1 MNTAPHYTPSGTGA
15 LDIRRLV
22 DPRAIAIIG
31 ASNDSKSISGQPMR
45 FLMQHGYRGE
55 LYPVNPKYTE
65 IDGVACHRSI
75 AALPV
80 APDLALILV
89 AARRVPDMLR
99 QCGEKGVRF
108 AIVYSSGF
116 AEAGEAGAAL
126 QRECADIAKAFG
138 IRVIGPNCQGFV
150 STGANVYAGFGAPF
164 GVDYR
169 HGGLSLISQSG
180 GFGCALLLM
189 ADELGIG
196 LRHFL
201 TTGNEADV
209 SLLDLVDACIDDPQ
223 TSLIATYIE
232 GLKDAH
238 RLVEVANRAL
248 DAGKPL
254 LAWKVG
260 NTADGAKAAASHT
273 ANLGGASA
281 LYRTAFRQTG
291 VVEVTD
297 VADLGDYAQAFEAGR
312 LPRGNRIAVVTLSGG
327 AGILITDACA
337 ERGMS
342 VPALSAATLERLK
355 PIVPAFASLNN
366 PIDLTAGILA
376 EPKIFADALQII
388 ADDPNIDAV
397 AIMAAA
403 ASGEVAQAMAS
414 AIVRVYGTIDKPMM
428 LAWNARHDMARE
440 AYETIRAHGVPLYA
454 TPVRCGRAFAALS
467 DYAQARRTRAAARD
481 AQPRELAR
489 YDADHAR
496 ALLAANQSK
505 PGDLTEHA
513 AQALL
518 RDYGIATPK
527 SALARSRDEA
537 CAIARAI
544 GFPLVIK
551 VQSPDIPHKT
561 EAGAVRV
568 GIPDEAALSEAF
580 DAIVG
585 NARRHVPHARI
596 DGVLVQE
603 EIRDAIEMIV
613 GIENDASFG
622 PALMCGLGGIYAE
635 VLKDVT
641 FRLAPL
647 THDAAHAMIR
657 ELRAFAML
665 DGARGKPPADIEALV
680 ETLVALSA
688 MALDQ
693 QAALRE
699 LDINPLF
706 VLPAGKGVRAGD
718 ALARLLPH
726 VTGAAGTAESAD
738 AAGLAAA
745 LHENE
750 HGAPAVV
757 DG

>member
-1 MNTAPHYTPSGTGA
+1 MNTTTNTATRGA
-15 LDIRRLV
+15 NTLDIERLV
-22 DPRAIAIIG
+22 DPRSIAIIG
-31 ASNDSKSISGQPMR
+31 ASNDPKSISGQPMR
-45 FLMQHGYRGE
+45 FLMQHGYQGA
-55 LYPVNPKYTE
+55 LYPVNPKYAE
-65 IDGVACHRSI
+65 IDGVTCHASI
-75 AALPV
+75 AALP
-80 APDLALILV
+80 ATPDLALILV

-99 QCGEKGVRF
+99 QCGEKGIGF

-126 QRECADIAKAFG
+126 QRECAEVAKAFG

-150 STGANVYAGFGAPF
+150 STGASVYAGFGAPF

-169 HGGLSLISQSG
+169 RGGLSLISQSG

-196 LRHFL
+196 LRHFI

-209 SLLDLVDACIDDPQ
+209 SLLDLVDACIADPQ
-223 TSLIATYIE
+223 TSLIAAYIE
-232 GLKDAH
+232 GLKDAR
-238 RLVEVANRAL
+238 RLVDVANRAL

-291 VVEVTD
+291 VIDVTD
-297 VADLGDYAQAFEAGR
+297 VADLGDYAKAFEAQR
-312 LPRGNRIAVVTLSGG
+312 LPNGNRIAVVTLSGG

-342 VPALSAATLERLK
+342 VPALSAATLEQLK

-388 ADDPNIDAV
+388 ADDPNIDAI

-403 ASGEVAQAMAS
+403 ASGEVARAMAE
-414 AIVRVYGTIDKPMM
+414 AIVRVYAATTKPMM
-428 LAWNARHDMARE
+428 LAWNARRDMAAD
-440 AYETIRAHGVPLYA
+440 AYAMIETHGVPLYA

-467 DYAQARRTRAAARD
+467 DYAQARRVRAAARC
-481 AQPRELAR
+481 AEPLAR
-489 YDADHAR
+489 AQYDVEQAR
-496 ALLAANQSK
+496 SLLDVSQ
-505 PGDLTEHA
+505 GDLTEHA
-513 AQALL
+513 SQALL
-518 RDYGIATPK
+518 RDYGIETPG
-527 SALARSRDEA
+527 SELAHNRDEA
-537 CAIARAI
+537 CAIARKI

-551 VQSPDIPHKT
+551 VQSTDIPHKT

-568 GIPDEAALSEAF
+568 GIRDEATLASAF
-580 DAIVG
+580 DEIVA
-585 NARRHVPHARI
+585 NAHRHVPHARI

-622 PALMCGLGGIYAE
+622 PAVMCGLGGIYAE
-635 VLKDVT
+635 VLKDVA
-641 FRLAPL
+641 FRLAPVS
-647 THDAAHAMIR
+647 HAEAHAMIR

-665 DGARGKPPADIEALV
+665 DGARGKPPGDIEALV
-680 ETLVALSA
+680 ETIVALSA

-693 QAALRE
+693 QASLKE

-718 ALARLLPH
+718 ALARCMPR
-726 VTGAAGTAESAD
+726 AAD
-738 AAGLAAA
+738 AVNGVDGVVPAADM
-745 LHENE
+745 HESE
-750 HGAPAVV
+750 HCAPAVV

>member
-1 MNTAPHYTPSGTGA
+1 MNLPTTSAGA
-15 LDIRRLV
+15 LDIERLV
-22 DPRAIAIIG
+22 EPRSIAIIG
-31 ASNDSKSISGQPMR
+31 ASNDPKSISGQPMR
-45 FLMQHGYRGE
+45 FLMQHGYQGV
-55 LYPVNPKYTE
+55 LYPVNPKYAE
-65 IDGVACHRSI
+65 IAGVTCHASI
-75 AALPV
+75 AALPDT
-80 APDLALILV
+80 PDLALILV

-99 QCGEKGVRF
+99 QCGEKGIGF

-116 AEAGEAGAAL
+116 AEAGAAGAAL
-126 QRECADIAKAFG
+126 QEECAVIAKAFG

-150 STGANVYAGFGAPF
+150 STGVGVYAGFGAPF

-169 HGGLSLISQSG
+169 RGGLSLISQSG

-196 LRHFL
+196 LRHFI

-209 SLLDLVDACIDDPQ
+209 SLLDLVDACIADPQ
-223 TSLIATYIE
+223 TSLIAAYIE
-232 GLKDAH
+232 GLKDAR
-238 RLVEVANRAL
+238 RLVDVANRAL

-281 LYRTAFRQTG
+281 LYRTAFRQSG

-297 VADLGDYAQAFEAGR
+297 VADLGDYAKAFEAKR

-342 VPALSAATLERLK
+342 VPALSAATLARLK

-366 PIDLTAGILA
+366 PVDLTAGILA

-388 ADDPNIDAV
+388 ADDPNIDAI

-403 ASGEVAQAMAS
+403 ASGDVALAMAT
-414 AIVRVYGTIDKPMM
+414 AIVRVYAASDKPMM
-428 LAWNARHDMARE
+428 LAWNARREMARE
-440 AYETIRAHGVPLYA
+440 AYEMIEAHEVPLYA
-454 TPVRCGRAFAALS
+454 TPVRCGRAFAVLS
-467 DYAQARRTRAAARD
+467 DYAQAQRTRAAARGTK
-481 AQPRELAR
+481 AHAFAA
-489 YDADHAR
+489 YDVKGAH
-496 ALLAANQSK
+496 ALLASSQ
-505 PGDLTEHA
+505 GDLTEHA

-518 RDYGIATPK
+518 GAYGIDTPE
-527 SALARSRDEA
+527 SGLANTRDDA
-537 CAIARAI
+537 CAIARSI
-544 GFPLVIK
+544 GFPVVIK

-568 GIPDEAALSEAF
+568 GINNAATLAGAF
-580 DAIVG
+580 DEIIA
-585 NARRHVPHARI
+585 NARRHLPHARI
-596 DGVLVQE
+596 EGVLVQE
-603 EIRDAIEMIV
+603 EIRDAIELIV
-613 GIENDASFG
+613 GVENDASFG
-622 PALMCGLGGIYAE
+622 PAVMCGLGGIYAE

-641 FRLAPL
+641 FRLAPVS
-647 THDAAHAMIR
+647 HADAHAMIR

-680 ETLVALSA
+680 ETIVALSA

-693 QAALRE
+693 QASLKE

-706 VLPAGKGVRAGD
+706 VLPAGRGVRAGD
-718 ALARLLPH
+718 ALARCQPC
-726 VTGAAGTAESAD
+726 AATPID
-738 AAGLAAA
+738 DRHDR
-745 LHENE
+745 HERHE
-750 HGAPAVV
+750 RQHCAPAVV

>member
-1 MNTAPHYTPSGTGA
+1 MNSATHCVSA
-15 LDIRRLV
+15 LDIGRLV
-22 DPRAIAIIG
+22 DPRSIAIIG
-31 ASNDSKSISGQPMR
+31 ASNDPKSISGQPMR
-45 FLMQHGYRGE
+45 FLIQHGYQGA
-55 LYPVNPKYTE
+55 LYPVNPKYAE
-65 IDGVACHRSI
+65 IDGVACYDSV
-75 AALPV
+75 AALP
-80 APDLALILV
+80 ASPDLALILV

-99 QCGEKGVRF
+99 QCGEKGVGF

-126 QRECADIAKAFG
+126 QRECADIAKAYG

-164 GVDYR
+164 GVAYR
-169 HGGLSLISQSG
+169 RGGLSLISQSG

-209 SLLDLVDACIDDPQ
+209 SLLDLVDACIADPH

-232 GLKDAH
+232 GLKDAR
-238 RLVEVANRAL
+238 RLVDVANRAL

-291 VVEVTD
+291 VIEVTD
-297 VADLGDYAQAFEAGR
+297 VADLGDYARAFEAGR
-312 LPRGNRIAVVTLSGG
+312 LPGGKRIAVVTLSGG
-327 AGILITDACA
+327 AGILITDACT

-376 EPKIFADALQII
+376 EPKIFADTLQII
-388 ADDPNIDAV
+388 ADDPNIDAI

-403 ASGEVAQAMAS
+403 ASGDVAQAMAT
-414 AIVRVYGTIDKPMM
+414 AIVRVYGSIDKPLM
-428 LAWNARHDMARE
+428 LAWNARRDMARE
-440 AYETIRAHGVPLYA
+440 AYETIEAHGVPLYA

-467 DYAQARRTRAAARD
+467 DYAQARRTRAEARH
-481 AQPRELAR
+481 AGPRALRR
-489 YDADHAR
+489 YDVEQAR
-496 ALLAANQSK
+496 ALLAANQGE

-513 AQALL
+513 SQALL
-518 RDYGIATPK
+518 RDYGIDTPK
-527 SALARSRDEA
+527 SGLAQNRDEA
-537 CAIARAI
+537 CALARAI

-551 VQSPDIPHKT
+551 VQSPDIAHKT

-568 GIPDEAALSEAF
+568 GIRDEAALAVAF
-580 DAIVG
+580 DEIIG

-596 DGVLVQE
+596 EGVLVQE

-622 PALMCGLGGIYAE
+622 PAIMCGLGGIYAE

-641 FRLAPL
+641 FRLAPV
-647 THDAAHAMIR
+647 THAEAHAMIR
-657 ELRAFAML
+657 ELRSFAIL
-665 DGARGKPPADIEALV
+665 DGARGKPPGDIEALA
-680 ETLVALSA
+680 ETIVALST
-688 MALDQ
+688 MALGQ
-693 QAALRE
+693 QSSLRE

-718 ALARLLPH
+718 ALARLLPR
-726 VTGAAGTAESAD
+726 AAGSND
-738 AAGLAAA
+738 AAVPTDAT
-745 LHENE
+745 HKTE
-750 HGAPAVV
+750 HCAPAVV

>member
-1 MNTAPHYTPSGTGA
+1 MNPATHDAGA
-15 LDIRRLV
+15 LDIGRLV
-22 DPRAIAIIG
+22 EPRSIAIIG
-31 ASNDSKSISGQPMR
+31 ASNDPKSISGQPMR
-45 FLMQHGYRGE
+45 FLMQHGYQGM
-55 LYPVNPKYTE
+55 LYPVNPKYAQ
-65 IDGVACHRSI
+65 IDGVACHDSI
-75 AALPV
+75 AALPST
-80 APDLALILV
+80 PDLALILV

-99 QCGEKGVRF
+99 QCGEKGVGF

-126 QRECADIAKAFG
+126 QRECADIAKAHG

-164 GVDYR
+164 GVAYR
-169 HGGLSLISQSG
+169 RGGLSLISQSG

-196 LRHFL
+196 LRHFI

-209 SLLDLVDACIDDPQ
+209 SLLDLVNACIADPH

-232 GLKDAH
+232 GLKDAGW
-238 RLVEVANRAL
+238 LVDVANRAL

-291 VVEVTD
+291 VIEVSD
-297 VADLGDYAQAFEAGR
+297 VADLGDYARAFEAGR
-312 LPRGNRIAVVTLSGG
+312 LPRGKRIAVVTLSGG

-388 ADDPNIDAV
+388 ADDPNIDAI

-403 ASGEVAQAMAS
+403 ASGEVAQAMAT
-414 AIVRVYGTIDKPMM
+414 AIVRVYGSIDKPLM
-428 LAWNARHDMARE
+428 LAWNARRDMARE
-440 AYETIRAHGVPLYA
+440 AYETIEAHGVPLYA
-454 TPVRCGRAFAALS
+454 TPVRCGRAFAALA
-467 DYAQARRTRAAARD
+467 DYAQARRARAEARD
-481 AQPRELAR
+481 PMPRALRR
-489 YDADHAR
+489 YDVEHAH
-496 ALLAANQSK
+496 ALLVDSQGK
-505 PGDLTEHA
+505 HGDLDLTEHA
-513 AQALL
+513 SQALL
-518 RDYGIATPK
+518 RDYGIDVPK
-527 SALARSRDEA
+527 SGLAQNRDEA
-537 CAIARAI
+537 CALARVI

-551 VQSPDIPHKT
+551 VQSPDIAHKT

-568 GIPDEAALSEAF
+568 GIRDEATLAAAF
-580 DAIVG
+580 DEIVG
-585 NARRHVPHARI
+585 NAHRHVPHARI
-596 DGVLVQE
+596 EGVLVQE
-603 EIRDAIEMIV
+603 EIRDALEMIV

-622 PALMCGLGGIYAE
+622 PAVMCGLGGIYAE
-635 VLKDVT
+635 VLKDVS
-641 FRLAPL
+641 FRLAPV
-647 THDAAHAMIR
+647 THADAHAMIR
-657 ELRAFAML
+657 ELRSFAML
-665 DGARGKPPADIEALV
+665 DGARGKPPGDIEALV
-680 ETLVALSA
+680 ETIVALST

-693 QAALRE
+693 RASLRE

-718 ALARLLPH
+718 ALARLLPRAADSNDAADR
-726 VTGAAGTAESAD
+726 TGAMHES
-738 AAGLAAA
+738 
-745 LHENE
+745 E
-750 HGAPAVV
+750 HCAPAVV

>member
-1 MNTAPHYTPSGTGA
+1 MNASLLTVSSRASA
-15 LDIRRLV
+15 LNIERLV
-22 DPRAIAIIG
+22 DPRSIAIIG
-31 ASNDSKSISGQPMR
+31 ASNDPKSISGQPMR
-45 FLMQHGYRGE
+45 FLLQHGYRGA

-65 IDGVACHRSI
+65 IDGVACHESV

-80 APDLALILV
+80 TPDLALILV

-164 GVDYR
+164 GVSYR
-169 HGGLSLISQSG
+169 RGGLSLISQSG

-209 SLLDLVDACIDDPQ
+209 SLLDLVDACIDDPH

-232 GLKDAH
+232 GLKDAR

-291 VVEVTD
+291 VIEVTD
-297 VADLGDYAQAFEAGR
+297 VADLGDYARAFEAGR

-342 VPALSAATLERLK
+342 VPSLSADTLERLK

-388 ADDPNIDAV
+388 ADDPNIDAI

-403 ASGEVAQAMAS
+403 ASGEVAQAMAK
-414 AIVRVYGTIDKPMM
+414 AIVRVYDNIDKPMM

-440 AYETIRAHGVPLYA
+440 AYETIGAHGVPLYA

-467 DYAQARRTRAAARD
+467 DYAAARRARAAARD
-481 AQPRELAR
+481 SVQSGERSG
-489 YDADHAR
+489 YNSDHAR
-496 ALLAANQSK
+496 ALLAAHQGK

-527 SALARSRDEA
+527 SALARNRDEA
-537 CAIARAI
+537 FSIAREI

-568 GIPDEAALSEAF
+568 GICDEAALAAAF
-580 DAIVG
+580 DEIVG

-596 DGVLVQE
+596 EGVLVQE

-641 FRLAPL
+641 FRLAPVTL
-647 THDAAHAMIR
+647 DAAHAMIR
-657 ELRAFAML
+657 ELRSFAML
-665 DGARGKPPADIEALV
+665 DGARGKPLADIDALA

-688 MALDQ
+688 MARDQ
-693 QAALRE
+693 QASLRE

-718 ALARLLPH
+718 ALARLLP
-726 VTGAAGTAESAD
+726 GAVESAVPD
-738 AAGLAAA
+738 GA

>member
-1 MNTAPHYTPSGTGA
+1 MKTAMNFPTTSAGA
-15 LDIRRLV
+15 LDIERLV
-22 DPRAIAIIG
+22 EPRSIAIIG
-31 ASNDSKSISGQPMR
+31 ASNDPKSISGQPMR
-45 FLMQHGYRGE
+45 FLMQHGYQGA
-55 LYPVNPKYTE
+55 LYPVNPKYAE
-65 IDGVACHRSI
+65 IAGVTCHPSI
-75 AALPV
+75 AALPNT
-80 APDLALILV
+80 PDLALILV

-99 QCGEKGVRF
+99 QCGEKGIGF

-126 QRECADIAKAFG
+126 QEECAAIAKAFG
-138 IRVIGPNCQGFV
+138 IRVIGPNCQGLV
-150 STGANVYAGFGAPF
+150 STGAGVYAGFGAPF

-169 HGGLSLISQSG
+169 RGGLSLISQSG

-196 LRHFL
+196 LRHFI

-209 SLLDLVDACIDDPQ
+209 SLLELVDACIADPQ
-223 TSLIATYIE
+223 TSMIAAYIE
-232 GLKDAH
+232 GLKDAR

-281 LYRTAFRQTG
+281 LYRTAFRQSG

-297 VADLGDYAQAFEAGR
+297 VADLGDYAKAFEAQR
-312 LPRGNRIAVVTLSGG
+312 LPHGNRIAVVTLSGG

-342 VPALSAATLERLK
+342 VPALSAQTLARLK

-366 PIDLTAGILA
+366 PVDLTAGILA
-376 EPKIFADALQII
+376 EPRIFADALQII

-403 ASGEVAQAMAS
+403 ASGDVALAMAT
-414 AIVRVYGTIDKPMM
+414 AIVRVYAATDKPMM
-428 LAWNARHDMARE
+428 LAWNARREMARE
-440 AYETIRAHGVPLYA
+440 AYEMIEAHEVPLYA
-454 TPVRCGRAFAALS
+454 TPVRCGRAFAVLS
-467 DYAQARRTRAAARD
+467 DYARAQRARAAAR
-481 AQPRELAR
+481 AMQVHACAAYGVKE
-489 YDADHAR
+489 AR
-496 ALLAANQSK
+496 ALLASSE
-505 PGDLTEHA
+505 GDLTEHA
-513 AQALL
+513 SQALL
-518 RDYGIATPK
+518 SAYGIATPQ
-527 SALARSRDEA
+527 SALANTREDA
-537 CAIARAI
+537 CAIARSI
-544 GFPLVIK
+544 GFPVVIK

-568 GIPDEAALSEAF
+568 GIDDAATLADAF
-580 DAIVG
+580 DEIIA

-596 DGVLVQE
+596 EGVLVQE

-613 GIENDASFG
+613 GVENDASFG
-622 PALMCGLGGIYAE
+622 PAVMCGLGGIYAE

-641 FRLAPL
+641 FRLAPV
-647 THDAAHAMIR
+647 THADAHAMIR

-680 ETLVALSA
+680 ETIVALST

-693 QAALRE
+693 QANLKE

-706 VLPAGKGVRAGD
+706 VLPTGKGVRAGD
-718 ALARLLPH
+718 ALARCQPH
-726 VTGAAGTAESAD
+726 
-738 AAGLAAA
+738 AAA
-745 LHENE
+745 PVDDSHASE
-750 HGAPAVV
+750 HCAPAVV